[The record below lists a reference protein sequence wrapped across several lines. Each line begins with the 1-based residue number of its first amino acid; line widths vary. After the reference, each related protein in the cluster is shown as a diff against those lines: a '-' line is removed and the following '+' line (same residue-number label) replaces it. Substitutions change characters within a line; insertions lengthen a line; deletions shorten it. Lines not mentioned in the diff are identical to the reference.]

1 MKILALNY
9 LKFGHSDQEKLLR
22 SFLTKHDGFKF
33 ALKCDPKW
41 SNHILLERICLL
53 GPPEINFTFS
63 YKWFTQVFQRLFV
76 GIWFSRLNVTMRA
89 YSNVHVMKY
98 VQSICFS

>member
-1 MKILALNY
+1 MLQWASTYYKEAFLKILALNY

-63 YKWFTQVFQRLFV
+63 YKWFTQVFQL
-76 GIWFSRLNVTMRA
+76 
-89 YSNVHVMKY
+89 
-98 VQSICFS
+98 